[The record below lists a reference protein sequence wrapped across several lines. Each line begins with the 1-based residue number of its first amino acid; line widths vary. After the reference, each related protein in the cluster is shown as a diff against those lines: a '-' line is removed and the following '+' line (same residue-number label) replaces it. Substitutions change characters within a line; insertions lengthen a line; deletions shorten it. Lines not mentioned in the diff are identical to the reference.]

1 MAPRVPVDV
10 PASRQPTVA
19 VVGCHPNVGHLPL
32 AASHRAHRLGHLAL
46 AAALTALLLPVTM
59 AGTQVA
65 TLDTGLTVT
74 IHYEAKEDVL
84 VHW

>member
-1 MAPRVPVDV
+1 MAPCAELD
-10 PASRQPTVA
+10 ASAAATLTVVGRPSRRQPHHWHSRHLQALLATPTAIAAIA
-19 VVGCHPNVGHLPL
+19 V
-32 AASHRAHRLGHLAL
+32 
-46 AAALTALLLPVTM
+46 LLLPCAM

-74 IHYEAKEDVL
+74 LHYEAKEDVL

>member
-1 MAPRVPVDV
+1 MAPYAELD
-10 PASRQPTVA
+10 ASAAATLTVVGRPSRRQPLHNRHLQALLATPTAIAAIA
-19 VVGCHPNVGHLPL
+19 V
-32 AASHRAHRLGHLAL
+32 
-46 AAALTALLLPVTM
+46 LLLPYAM

-74 IHYEAKEDVL
+74 LHYEAKEDVL

>member
-1 MAPRVPVDV
+1 MAPCAELD
-10 PASRQPTVA
+10 ASAAATLTVVGRPSKRQPHHSRHLQALLATPTAIAAVA
-19 VVGCHPNVGHLPL
+19 V
-32 AASHRAHRLGHLAL
+32 
-46 AAALTALLLPVTM
+46 LLLPYAM

-74 IHYEAKEDVL
+74 LHYEAKEDVL